1 MALFYCR
8 KQKPINTKEIF
19 TLPDETIDTLPP
31 GFGLRRG
38 NYFMFNSGVGKVL
51 QHIC

>member
-19 TLPDETIDTLPP
+19 IPLDETIDTFTP
-31 GFGLRRG
+31 GFGLRLR
-38 NYFMFNSGVGKVL
+38 NYVLLNSGVGKVL
-51 QHIC
+51 QHIG